1 MKVSQKIIFVEAAV
15 FIALILLSTYHFA
28 LCDAATVVVGF
39 TVAYLV
45 PRFAYSRMSNCTTM
59 GVAALSWAWLVM
71 GVLGINYIARATV
84 CVDASLSQPAL
95 WNDAARYYNYALQLF
110 HHHST
115 GNAVDPFPGLPLLTV
130 LLWKVF
136 GISIVPPLAMNMML
150 TLATIVLT
158 GSLASSLLDGRTSM
172 SRRQV
177 AWLAMAMTATLF
189 FFLSH
194 GTQMLKEPLTYFGVM
209 LCALALA
216 SLTRL
221 NDTRLAWRPIALFAL
236 GITIVAM
243 ARTTYSI
250 MMLAGVLF
258 IGVGNRPQWRNAL
271 AMLVLGAAIYYA
283 ANEFGHALSYNYY
296 DSYFDSNKSAE
307 ISQQYIIGANQQP
320 LANIVGDY
328 FSLSLWRRALLL
340 PLLCAVQF
348 VIPFPWIMGDVTIS
362 ELVPRIALPWYAIGG
377 LTLYYLGWMSWRKQ
391 TSLGC
396 FPLWAAFCFAVPA
409 FIAAGSVSRYMLPFQ
424 PLMVPMAIFAV
435 ATLRERHYRKNFII
449 FVIAYTLL
457 LAATLIVCYRTQ
469 LACMQ

>member
-28 LCDAATVVVGF
+28 LCDAAYIVVGF

-45 PRFAYSRMSNCTTM
+45 PRFAYSRMNNWSTM

-110 HHHST
+110 HHQST

-136 GISIVPPLAMNMML
+136 GIGIVPPLAMNMML
-150 TLATIVLT
+150 TLATIVIT

-172 SRRQV
+172 SSRQV
-177 AWLAMAMTATLF
+177 ASLAMAMTATLF

-271 AMLVLGAAIYYA
+271 AMLVLGAAVYYA

-296 DSYFDSNKSAE
+296 DGYFDSNKSAE
-307 ISQQYIIGANQQP
+307 ISQQFIIGANQQP
-320 LANIVGDY
+320 LAKIVGDY

-348 VIPFPWIMGDVTIS
+348 IIPFPWIMGDVTIS

-396 FPLWAAFCFAVPA
+396 FPLWVAFCFAVPA

-424 PLMVPMAIFAV
+424 PLMVPMAILAV

>member
-1 MKVSQKIIFVEAAV
+1 
-15 FIALILLSTYHFA
+15 
-28 LCDAATVVVGF
+28 
-39 TVAYLV
+39 
-45 PRFAYSRMSNCTTM
+45 
-59 GVAALSWAWLVM
+59 M

-110 HHHST
+110 HHQSS

-172 SRRQV
+172 SSRQV

-271 AMLVLGAAIYYA
+271 AMLVLGIHWPAPVQTVVSNVGGMITP
-283 ANEFGHALSYNYY
+283 LSL
-296 DSYFDSNKSAE
+296 
-307 ISQQYIIGANQQP
+307 IIIGVMLSENDLVSIFREKAVYLVMALRNFLIP
-320 LANIVGDY
+320 VLAMLVLMAVPMDVQDKLCVLVY
-328 FSLSLWRRALLL
+328 LSCPCATLTTIYSIQTDTR
-340 PLLCAVQF
+340 PELCARSVLF
-348 VIPFPWIMGDVTIS
+348 STIS
-362 ELVPRIALPWYAIGG
+362 FAISLP
-377 LTLYYLGWMSWRKQ
+377 
-391 TSLGC
+391 
-396 FPLWAAFCFAVPA
+396 VV
-409 FIAAGSVSRYMLPFQ
+409 IAAGQFLFGV
-424 PLMVPMAIFAV
+424 
-435 ATLRERHYRKNFII
+435 
-449 FVIAYTLL
+449 
-457 LAATLIVCYRTQ
+457 
-469 LACMQ
+469 

>member
-28 LCDAATVVVGF
+28 LCDAAYIVVGF

-45 PRFAYSRMSNCTTM
+45 PRFAHSRMSNCSTM

-110 HHHST
+110 HHQST

-150 TLATIVLT
+150 TLATIVIT

-172 SRRQV
+172 SSRQV
-177 AWLAMAMTATLF
+177 ASLAMAMTATLF

-296 DSYFDSNKSAE
+296 DGYFDSDKSAE
-307 ISQQYIIGANQQP
+307 ISNQFIIGANQEP

-348 VIPFPWIMGDVTIS
+348 IIPFPWIMGDVTIS

-396 FPLWAAFCFAVPA
+396 FPLWVAFCFAVPA